1 MRIDQKPVRTKA
13 TSARK
18 IKAYEVYIMQLQT
31 LRLGD
36 AGPLVGF
43 LQLVLKRLGFYSGKI
58 NYKFDGETERA
69 VAAFQSA
76 LGLSS
81 DGTVGQ
87 KTRAALEPYF
97 TGNYRYTV
105 REGDTLFSIASK
117 SGSNLKMLL
126 AANDLADPD
135 NLFVGQRIIVP
146 FSEFVVPATLRFS
159 SDVMNIL
166 LGSLC
171 ARYPFLS
178 LFSIG
183 RSALGKDI
191 AALRLGRGEKVV
203 SYNASHHANEWIT
216 SLLLVKFVEM
226 FCHALVTESRL
237 GDYDPREV
245 FDSASIY
252 IVPMVDPD
260 GVDLVTGQIAAGS
273 ELYKNA
279 EKLNIF
285 GFPFPDGWKANIEGT
300 DLNLNYPAGWEQ
312 ARRIKFAQGFTSP
325 APRDFVGEY
334 PLSAPESRAMAQ
346 FTKNLSPRLILA
358 YHSQGEIIYWKFAD
372 YDPPRG
378 FEIAQRFSAVSGYSV
393 ETTPENSGYAGYK
406 DWFIQENNLPGYTIE
421 VGRGASPLPLEQFP
435 KILSDN
441 LGILMLAPL
450 LA

>member
-1 MRIDQKPVRTKA
+1 M
-13 TSARK
+13 
-18 IKAYEVYIMQLQT
+18 ELQT
-31 LRLGD
+31 LYLGST
-36 AGPLVGF
+36 GPLVGF
-43 LQLVLKRLGFYSGKI
+43 LQFVLKRLGFYSGEV
-58 NYKFDGETERA
+58 NYVFDETTERA
-69 VAAFQSA
+69 VAALQSA
-76 LGLSS
+76 LGLSD
-81 DGTVGQ
+81 DGVVGP
-87 KTRAALEPYF
+87 RSWEAFEPYF
-97 TGNYRYTV
+97 TGNHYYTV
-105 REGDTLFSIASK
+105 REGDTLSSIASK
-117 SGSNLKMLL
+117 SNTNLKMLL
-126 AANDLADPD
+126 AANDLAEPD
-135 NLFVGQRIIVP
+135 NLFVGQKILIP
-146 FSEFVVPATLRFS
+146 FSEFVVPTTLRFS

-166 LGSLC
+166 LGSLA

-178 LFSIG
+178 FSSIG
-183 RSALGKDI
+183 KSVLGKDLVS
-191 AALRLGRGEKVV
+191 LRLGRGKKIV

-226 FCHALVTESRL
+226 FCHALVTERRL
-237 GDYDPREV
+237 GVYDPREV

-260 GVDLVTGQIAAGS
+260 GVNLVTGQIPAGS
-273 ELYKNA
+273 TLYENA
-279 EKLNIF
+279 EKLNTF
-285 GFPFPDGWKANIEGT
+285 GLPFPEGWKANILGT
-300 DLNLNYPAGWEQ
+300 DLNLNYPAGWEE

-325 APRDFVGEY
+325 APRDFVGDY

-372 YDPPRG
+372 YDPPRS

-435 KILSDN
+435 KIFSDN

>member
-1 MRIDQKPVRTKA
+1 M
-13 TSARK
+13 
-18 IKAYEVYIMQLQT
+18 ELQT
-31 LRLGD
+31 LYLGST
-36 AGPLVGF
+36 GPLVGF
-43 LQLVLKRLGFYSGKI
+43 LQFVLKRLGFYSGEV
-58 NYKFDGETERA
+58 NYVFDETTERA
-69 VAAFQSA
+69 VAALQSA
-76 LGLSS
+76 LGLSD
-81 DGTVGQ
+81 DGVVGP
-87 KTRAALEPYF
+87 RSWEAFEPYF
-97 TGNYRYTV
+97 TGNHYYTV
-105 REGDTLFSIASK
+105 REGDTLSSIASK
-117 SGSNLKMLL
+117 SNTNLKMLL
-126 AANDLADPD
+126 AANDLAEPD
-135 NLFVGQRIIVP
+135 NLFVGQKILIP
-146 FSEFVVPATLRFS
+146 FSEFVVPTTLRFS

-166 LGSLC
+166 LGSLA

-178 LFSIG
+178 FSSIG
-183 RSALGKDI
+183 KSVLGKDLVS
-191 AALRLGRGEKVV
+191 LRLGRGEKVV

-226 FCHALVTESRL
+226 FCHALVTERRL

-260 GVDLVTGQIAAGS
+260 GVNLVTGQIPAGS
-273 ELYKNA
+273 TLYENA
-279 EKLNIF
+279 EKLNTF
-285 GFPFPDGWKANIEGT
+285 GLPFPEGWKANILGT
-300 DLNLNYPAGWEQ
+300 DLNLNYPAGWEE

-325 APRDFVGEY
+325 APRDFVGDY

-372 YDPPRG
+372 YNPPRS

-435 KILSDN
+435 KIFSDN

>member
-1 MRIDQKPVRTKA
+1 M
-13 TSARK
+13 
-18 IKAYEVYIMQLQT
+18 ELQT
-31 LRLGD
+31 LYSGST
-36 AGPLVGF
+36 GPLVGF
-43 LQLVLKRLGFYSGKI
+43 LQFVLKRLGFYSGEV
-58 NYKFDGETERA
+58 NYVFDETTERA
-69 VAAFQSA
+69 VAALQSA
-76 LGLSS
+76 LGLSD
-81 DGTVGQ
+81 DGVVGP
-87 KTRAALEPYF
+87 RSWEAFEPYF
-97 TGNYRYTV
+97 TGNHYYTV
-105 REGDTLFSIASK
+105 REGDTLSSIASK
-117 SGSNLKMLL
+117 SNTNLKMLL
-126 AANDLADPD
+126 AANDLAEPD
-135 NLFVGQRIIVP
+135 NLFVGQKILIP
-146 FSEFVVPATLRFS
+146 FSEFVVPTTLRFS

-166 LGSLC
+166 LGSLA

-178 LFSIG
+178 FSSIG
-183 RSALGKDI
+183 KSVLGKDLVS
-191 AALRLGRGEKVV
+191 LRLGRGKKIV

-226 FCHALVTESRL
+226 FCHALVTERRL

-260 GVDLVTGQIAAGS
+260 GVNLVTGQIPAGS
-273 ELYKNA
+273 TLYENA
-279 EKLNIF
+279 EKLNTF
-285 GFPFPDGWKANIEGT
+285 GLPFPEGWKANIAGT
-300 DLNLNYPAGWEQ
+300 DLNLNYPAGWEE

-325 APRDFVGEY
+325 APRDFVGDY

-372 YDPPRG
+372 YDPPRS

-435 KILSDN
+435 KIFSDN

>member
-1 MRIDQKPVRTKA
+1 M
-13 TSARK
+13 
-18 IKAYEVYIMQLQT
+18 ELQT
-31 LRLGD
+31 LYLGST
-36 AGPLVGF
+36 GPLVGF
-43 LQLVLKRLGFYSGKI
+43 LQFVLKRLGFYSGEV
-58 NYKFDGETERA
+58 NYVFDEATERS
-69 VAAFQSA
+69 VAALQST
-76 LGLSS
+76 LGLSD
-81 DGTVGQ
+81 DGVVGP
-87 KTRAALEPYF
+87 RSWAAFEPYF
-97 TGNYRYTV
+97 TGNYYYTV
-105 REGDTLFSIASK
+105 RAGDTLSSIASK
-117 SGSNLKMLL
+117 SNTNLKILL

-135 NLFVGQRIIVP
+135 NLFVGQKILIP
-146 FSEFVVPATLRFS
+146 FSEFVVPTTLRFS

-166 LGSLC
+166 LGSLA

-178 LFSIG
+178 FSSIG
-183 RSALGKDI
+183 KSVLGKDLVS
-191 AALRLGRGEKVV
+191 LRLGRGEKVV

-226 FCHALVTESRL
+226 FCHALVTERRL

-260 GVDLVTGQIAAGS
+260 GVDLVTGQIPAGS
-273 ELYKNA
+273 TLYENA
-279 EKLNIF
+279 EKLNTF
-285 GFPFPDGWKANIEGT
+285 GLPFPEGWKANIAGT
-300 DLNLNYPAGWEQ
+300 DLNLNYPAGWEE

-325 APRDFVGEY
+325 APRDFVGDY

-346 FTKNLSPRLILA
+346 FTKNISPRLILA

-372 YDPPRG
+372 YDPPCSL
-378 FEIAQRFSAVSGYSV
+378 ETAQRFSSVSGYSV

-435 KILSDN
+435 KIFSDN